1 MEIVTKEHLNRKGPG
16 NIGRY
21 LKCDIPI
28 WEEFA
33 LGLVTTGGIALN
45 NNFRGMRAMFCHAED
60 RSLSK
65 VICIVTQNP
74 KEQKIYNLFES
85 GFHSDESRGDIKD
98 LKIEKFDRFDKNVY
112 VIEYKRNN

>member
-1 MEIVTKEHLNRKGPG
+1 MEIVTKEHLNAKDPCG
-16 NIGRY
+16 IGIY

-45 NNFRGMRAMFCHAED
+45 NNFRGMRAMFCHKED
-60 RSLSK
+60 RSLSR

-74 KEQKIYNLFES
+74 KEQKIYHLFER
-85 GFHSDESRGDIKD
+85 GFKLDEEKGHIEN
-98 LKIEKFDRFDKNVY
+98 LKITHYDRIDKNVY
-112 VIEYKRNN
+112 IIEYKNK